1 MLGFTRRG
9 RLCRSSPC
17 TPLSAHWQALPACE
31 QEASQH
37 HQDNCTVRTA
47 GAAHGMNP
55 SPHSSAS
62 YPLAVNNL
70 HNLGDRPC
78 GLLTLRHLQLSF
90 SHFYWPRVTTV
101 QCVHYGFT
109 APKKGA
115 TSSIQAHTIPLSE
128 LFTYSQLWKALP
140 FRTLSCPPG
149 SRSGSGPLGQQWPC
163 PVLGESLP
171 VRPSYH
177 PLLCSPPCAHLPVLP
192 HPTPCALPART
203 SLGISTPK
211 PTPQEVLPR
220 PLPAPSSWQLSPRQT
235 PSSPPPPPPP
245 RGLGHDLGWV
255 TPLTPNQAAPPP
267 PPAPW
272 RGWTDPRLWVGL

>member
-1 MLGFTRRG
+1 MLGFTCRG
-9 RLCRSSPC
+9 RLCKSSPC
-17 TPLSAHWQALPACE
+17 TPLSAHSQALPACE
-31 QEASQH
+31 QEASQR
-37 HQDNCTVRTA
+37 HQDNCTVRTP

-90 SHFYWPRVTTV
+90 SHFYWPKVTTA

-140 FRTLSCPPG
+140 FRTLPSPPG

-192 HPTPCALPART
+192 HPTPSNIPLRPPCAHLP
-203 SLGISTPK
+203 GDFHPK
-211 PTPQEVLPR
+211 
-220 PLPAPSSWQLSPRQT
+220 AHPSGGP
-235 PSSPPPPPPP
+235 
-245 RGLGHDLGWV
+245 
-255 TPLTPNQAAPPP
+255 APPP
-267 PPAPW
+267 SSSLLLAALPQANSKLTTPTPTPTPS
-272 RGWTDPRLWVGL
+272 RS